1 MGGPMIEVYVSGMA
15 FDTLSKAP
23 VVLLKEIEGPRVLP
37 IWIGPNEAA
46 VIALELSGVKYR
58 RPLTHD
64 LLKSVIDGFSAKVQ
78 KIVISSLIDNTY
90 YARFYIL
97 AAENSIVEI
106 DARPS
111 DSIAMALKMTAP
123 IFVSDELNASFVDLL
138 NSETQGEN
146 ADGIFDDSMDLR
158 KRLRNIKPDDL
169 TDFNG

>member
-1 MGGPMIEVYVSGMA
+1 MIEVYVSGMA

-37 IWIGPNEAA
+37 IWIGQNEAA

-64 LLKSVIDGFSAKVQ
+64 LLKSVLDGFSAKVQ
-78 KIVISSLIDNTY
+78 KIVISSLKDNTY

-97 AAENSIVEI
+97 AAENSIIEI

-123 IFVSDELNASFVDLL
+123 IFVMDELNGSFVDLL
-138 NSETQGEN
+138 KTDMQDESP
-146 ADGIFDDSMDLR
+146 DGVFDDSMDLK

-169 TDFNG
+169 TDFTG